1 MLCPGHHLYRPSHS
15 KRSHSGEFSHHS
27 PRTPDEV
34 GLNYPLH
41 TSVVLAAKTYD
52 DHFYT
57 NSHYARVG
65 GVPVEELNSL
75 EIEFLFN
82 IDFSL
87 YVSVEDYQGYFQ
99 EIYKHAMSNT
109 CSCCCTF
116 VLFVSP

>member
-1 MLCPGHHLYRPSHS
+1 M
-15 KRSHSGEFSHHS
+15 
-27 PRTPDEV
+27 
-34 GLNYPLH
+34 
-41 TSVVLAAKTYD
+41 LAAKTYD

-99 EIYKHAMSNT
+99 EIYKHAMSNS
-109 CSCCCTF
+109 CSCCCTYIG
-116 VLFVSP
+116 FVSP